1 MTCTTERVHVRG
13 WLCRTDR
20 FYHDNI
26 LYRINEKDH
35 HEKILPEKKIN
46 MKSVQIMYTRR
57 DGKARQ
63 NPNGLH
69 SRRVA

>member
-35 HEKILPEKKIN
+35 HEKILPEKKQLMQQTRSI
-46 MKSVQIMYTRR
+46 SVLTQL
-57 DGKARQ
+57 DFVHFSVGKEQ
-63 NPNGLH
+63 
-69 SRRVA
+69 VC